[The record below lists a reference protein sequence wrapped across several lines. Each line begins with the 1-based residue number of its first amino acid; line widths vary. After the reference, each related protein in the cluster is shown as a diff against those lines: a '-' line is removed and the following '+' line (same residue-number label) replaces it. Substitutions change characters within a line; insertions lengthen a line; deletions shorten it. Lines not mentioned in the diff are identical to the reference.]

1 MPTLRCS
8 PSGISSRGHDMGW
21 MGWVG
26 LYAAMAGVFELILA
40 GLVYEVK
47 IRHSIRSSGG
57 VSMVGLFFVVFATCA
72 VLQVVGGACC
82 ALYVA
87 IMVA

>member
-1 MPTLRCS
+1 MPTLRYS

-26 LYAAMAGVFELILA
+26 LYAAMAGVFELIMA
-40 GLVYEVK
+40 GLIYEVK
-47 IRHSIRSSGG
+47 IRHSINEAGASIT
-57 VSMVGLFFVVFATCA
+57 GLLFVVFATCA